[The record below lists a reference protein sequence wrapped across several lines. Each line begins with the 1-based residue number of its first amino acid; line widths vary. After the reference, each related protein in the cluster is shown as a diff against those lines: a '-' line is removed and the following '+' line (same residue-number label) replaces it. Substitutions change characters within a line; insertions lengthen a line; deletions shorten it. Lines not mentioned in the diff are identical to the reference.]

1 MVCCCQVTEVVSTRY
16 GFAFASS
23 ARSPCNFGPLADLAI
38 SVLGKMSM
46 NNVCTQIFT
55 SLCKRLHEKN
65 WRESLPV
72 MEFHHPPNFAWIL
85 AAIPSEKNVDEEVEE
100 E

>member
-1 MVCCCQVTEVVSTRY
+1 MVCCYQVTEVVSTRY

-38 SVLGKMSM
+38 SVFGKMSM
-46 NNVCTQIFT
+46 NIVFTQVSFR
-55 SLCKRLHEKN
+55 SALKRLHEMN

-72 MEFHHPPNFAWIL
+72 MEFHHPPNS
-85 AAIPSEKNVDEEVEE
+85 P
-100 E
+100 